1 MGSTIKVKVGAIVQ
15 ARNTNYRVT
24 QIIGLDELA
33 AINLETHKTE
43 LIKVGDL
50 TFGPSAEQ
58 RKHGRPDVR
67 RVSDKKWAQAEE
79 QYDEISKL
87 AAMPGR
93 SLQDVKKV
101 ATALNLSAAT
111 VYRRIASVEVLD
123 SPLAMLRRTH
133 LEEPSLAFDILPEG
147 RSPTTLEEVVVYV
160 ARETVKNQIRYTG
173 VKFCSEVL
181 GKCKALKLNEPH
193 ANTVRSLMNRLEPG
207 IRIAILKGRKASL
220 RLEVT
225 PGEFSDT
232 EIPYHTFQID
242 HTPLNVMVVDTESR
256 KPIGRAWITAIIEL
270 YSRVVPGFAVS
281 LDGPSTAS
289 VSSAIRHAILPK
301 DTWLRERGIEL
312 KWPIFGKP
320 VVIHADNAK
329 EFRGN
334 ILRRVSKSYGM
345 DLNWRAVKKPRF
357 GAHIE
362 RLMGTLASI
371 LKDVA
376 GTTYSNPGERQEY
389 DSEGNAIMTLDEL
402 ECWLAYRIGVIYHR
416 TEHTGI
422 HNQTPLGRLT
432 TAITGTEDK
441 PGIGWPPLVDDPRR
455 LYLDFLPRFNH
466 AIQPTGVKIE
476 YVKYFDDALRPFVG
490 IKEPSNPRK
499 SRKWDFARDDRQIS
513 PIYFFNPTTNNYED
527 IPYANLSLPP
537 ISVWELKAA
546 KKYLKDQGRDPTN
559 ESEIFRAHAKLKE
572 IESSAEKKTKAQRQE
587 AEKRLRRQKTK
598 KEDDALPGAL
608 SKPAVPSVG
617 SDAAVSTPEG
627 VSAPAPAPRV
637 RKIFQI
643 EELP

>member
-1 MGSTIKVKVGAIVQ
+1 MGSTIKIKVGVTVQ

-24 QIIGLDELA
+24 QILSSDELA
-33 AINLETHKTE
+33 ALNLETHKTE
-43 LIKVGDL
+43 LLKVGDL
-50 TFGPSAEQ
+50 TFEPSAEQ

-67 RVSDKKWAQAEE
+67 RVSDKKWSVAEA

-93 SLQDVKKV
+93 SLEDVTKV
-101 ATALNLSAAT
+101 AKALNLSVPT
-111 VYRRIASVEVLD
+111 IYRRIASVQVLD

-133 LEEPSLAFDILPEG
+133 LEQPSLGFDILAEG
-147 RSPTTLEEVVVYV
+147 QSPKSLEEVVVYV
-160 ARETVKNQIRYTG
+160 ARETVKNHIRYTG
-173 VKFCSEVL
+173 VKFCNQVL
-181 GKCKALKLNEPH
+181 TKCKALKLHEPH
-193 ANTVRSLMNRLEPG
+193 VNTIRNVMNRLEPG

-242 HTPLNVMVVDTESR
+242 HTPLNIVVVDTETR
-256 KPIGRAWITAIIEL
+256 EPIGRAWMTAIIEL

-301 DTWLRERGIEL
+301 DTWLRERGIEM

-320 VVIHADNAK
+320 VVIHADNAR

-334 ILRRVSKSYGM
+334 VLRRVCKAYGM

-416 TEHTGI
+416 SKHAGI
-422 HNQTPLGRLT
+422 HDQTPLGRLNN
-432 TAITGTEDK
+432 AIVGTEEK

-455 LYLDFLPRFNH
+455 LYLDFLPRFQH
-466 AIQPTGVKIE
+466 AIQPTGVRIE

-527 IPYANLSLPP
+527 IPYANLSRPP

-546 KKYLKDQGRDPTN
+546 KKYLKEQGHDPTN
-559 ESEIFRAHAKLKE
+559 ESEIFRAHTKLKE

-587 AEKRLRRQKTK
+587 AEKKLRRQKTK
-598 KEDDALPGAL
+598 KEDDALPDAKPKPGA
-608 SKPAVPSVG
+608 A
-617 SDAAVSTPEG
+617 PEG
-627 VSAPAPAPRV
+627 SQASANAPEVAPPPAPTPRV
-637 RKIFQI
+637 RKIFKI

>member
-24 QIIGLDELA
+24 QILSLDELA
-33 AINLETHKTE
+33 GLNLETHKTE

-50 TFGPSAEQ
+50 TFQPSEEQ

-67 RVSDKKWAQAEE
+67 RVSDTQWTKAEE

-93 SLQDVKKV
+93 SLEDVTKAAK
-101 ATALNLSAAT
+101 ALNMSVTT
-111 VYRRIASVEVLD
+111 VYRRISAVEVLD
-123 SPLAMLRRTH
+123 SPLAMLRRTQ
-133 LEEPSLAFDILPEG
+133 LEEPSLGFDILPEG
-147 RSPTTLEEVVVYV
+147 QSPATLDEVVVYV
-160 ARETVKNQIRYTG
+160 ARETVKNHVRYTG

-181 GKCKALKLNEPH
+181 KKCKALKLDEPH
-193 ANTVRSLMNRLEPG
+193 PNTVRNVMNRLEPG

-225 PGEFSDT
+225 PGEFSDS

-242 HTPLNVMVVDTESR
+242 HTPLNVMVVDTETR

-281 LDGPSTAS
+281 LDGPSSAS

-301 DTWLRERGIEL
+301 DNWLRERGIEM

-334 ILRRVSKSYGM
+334 ILRRVCKSYGM
-345 DLNWRAVKKPRF
+345 DLNWRPVKKPRF
-357 GAHIE
+357 GGYIE

-376 GTTYSNPGERQEY
+376 GTTYSNPEERQEY
-389 DSEGNAIMTLDEL
+389 DSERNAIMTLDEL
-402 ECWLAYRIGVIYHR
+402 ERWLAYRIGVIYHR

-432 TAITGTEDK
+432 AAITGTEDK

-513 PIYFFNPTTNNYED
+513 PIYFFNPRTSDYEE
-527 IPYANLSLPP
+527 IPYANLSRPP

-546 KKYLKDQGRDPTN
+546 KKYLREEGRDPKN
-559 ESEIFRAHAKLKE
+559 ESEIFRAHTKLKE
-572 IESSAEKKTKAQRQE
+572 IESSAEKQTKVQRQE
-587 AEKRLRRQKTK
+587 AEKKLRRQKSK
-598 KEDDALPGAL
+598 KEDDALPGSQ
-608 SKPAVPSVG
+608 SKPAAPSVG
-617 SDAAVSTPEG
+617 DDAAVSAPEG
-627 VSAPAPAPRV
+627 VAAPAPAPRV